1 MLKSVPIIVF
11 VLCCAGCI
19 TCVALIVYFCRNKRN
34 GNQGGIILQPQTV
47 QYAAQTVPLPLAPSF
62 NPSPNKLPPLSNN
75 NYTNNYNQ
83 NNANISSNLNEPLP
97 PPAFNPQLSNNNQ
110 NAYSYNNTG
119 KTFNHESF
127 NQYNDR
133 KSNVNEQLPPPAFLP
148 PNNKLPPLSNNNFNF
163 NNKNSY
169 NNTENKFENTGK
181 RNMLQGWNGTVKLG

>member
-1 MLKSVPIIVF
+1 MLKSVPIIIF

-119 KTFNHESF
+119 KTIESF
-127 NQYNDR
+127 NKNNANMSIINVPPVFNS
-133 KSNVNEQLPPPAFLP
+133 SNMNI
-148 PNNKLPPLSNNNFNF
+148 PPLTNDNF
-163 NNKNSY
+163 SY
-169 NNTENKFENTGK
+169 NKTGKKFEITGK
-181 RNMLQGWNGTVKLG
+181 RNMLYANPNPDYL